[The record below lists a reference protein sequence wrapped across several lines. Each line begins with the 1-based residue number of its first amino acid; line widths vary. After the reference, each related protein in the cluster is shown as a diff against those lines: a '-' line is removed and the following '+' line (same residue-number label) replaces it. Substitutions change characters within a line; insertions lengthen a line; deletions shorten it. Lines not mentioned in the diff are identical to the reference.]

1 MLKRSIVMICAIT
14 FALSLALGFACQADT
29 VEFVTCLGG
38 SSAMTNTIDP
48 FPGPVVRGAVP
59 QIMDIELKYQ
69 DGTGTGTVKYAYS
82 AAEMQASSPQW
93 SEPTVF
99 AAGQNK
105 FTGNNS
111 PCEVEYLRDTV
122 GVLHYALC
130 IKSDSMIRNTL
141 GRQQAEDLQLC

>member
-1 MLKRSIVMICAIT
+1 MLKRSVGNNLRNNFFT
-14 FALSLALGFACQADT
+14 KLALGFACQADT

-93 SEPTVF
+93 SEPTVLPP
-99 AAGQNK
+99 AR
-105 FTGNNS
+105 TSS
-111 PCEVEYLRDTV
+111 PVIILPAR
-122 GVLHYALC
+122 
-130 IKSDSMIRNTL
+130 S
-141 GRQQAEDLQLC
+141 